1 MSLSPKRNRGFT
13 LIELLV
19 VIAIIAILIALL
31 LPAVQ
36 QAREAARRSQCKNN
50 MKQLGLALHNYHETF
65 SVMPPGHIGRCT
77 TPRLSASGLTMLLP
91 YIDQAPLYNL
101 YNSNGCATTHTSIG
115 TAGPLSAGDDP
126 VTNGNAAVVK
136 NLVTVFMCPSDSG
149 TEKIA
154 AATSSYGISATN
166 TGTGG
171 AKTNYDFITIT
182 PYNSCENWAGTAPA
196 SRCMFGDNSKCR
208 LDDVKDG
215 TSNTLM
221 MGETTRDV
229 YNGGTN
235 AWGYRGHV
243 MVGLNLVSYP
253 INRFWYSSAVPQNL
267 PQGKLGSW
275 AYAGSLHTGGAHFL
289 LGDGSVHFISENID
303 TTTRQNLAK
312 MADGNVI
319 GEIFQ

>member
-1 MSLSPKRNRGFT
+1 MTRLVSSKRGFT

-50 MKQLGLALHNYHETF
+50 LKQLGLALHNYHETF
-65 SVMPPGHIGRCT
+65 SVMPPAHIGRFT
-77 TPRLSASGLTMLLP
+77 TPRLMASGLTMILP
-91 YIDQAPLYNL
+91 YLDQANL
-101 YNSNGCATTHTSIG
+101 YNQYNFDGCATTHSSITG
-115 TAGPLSAGDDP
+115 TCAGTLSAGDDP

-136 NLVTVFMCPSDSG
+136 TLLTVFLCPSDSG
-149 TEKIA
+149 TYHTSP
-154 AATSSYGISATN
+154 TSSYGISATN

-182 PYNSCENWAGTAPA
+182 PYNTCEDWGATTPT

-215 TSNTLM
+215 TSNTM
-221 MGETTRDV
+221 MVGETTRNV

-253 INRFWYSSAVPQNL
+253 INRFWYSSAVPQQQ

-275 AYAGSLHTGGAHFL
+275 AYAGSLHTGGAHFTL
-289 LGDGSVHFISENID
+289 ADGSVRFISENID
-303 TTTRQNLAK
+303 TTTRQNLAR
-312 MADGNVI
+312 MADGNVL
-319 GEIFQ
+319 GEF